1 MSLGHEGWLLV
12 SASTGKDASLR
23 VFVWRQ
29 LRKLGAVYVGPSV
42 CLLPKLPATQEA
54 MDRLVS
60 RVQDQGGRARVLT
73 LGLRDQAEEEALRA
87 EQRAERDVEYAEV
100 VERAPQLLAELAQE
114 TARRRATYTEVE
126 ESEADL
132 ERFHRW
138 LASIEARD
146 YFCAPGRAAAV
157 EAVERC
163 RQALAAFEATA
174 VDADLNASV
183 DAATRPHQGD
193 PVEGGQ
199 E

>member
-1 MSLGHEGWLLV
+1 MSTDHEGWLLV

-42 CLLPKLPATQEA
+42 CLLPDLPVTRDAVA
-54 MDRLVS
+54 RLVS

-73 LGLRDQAEEEALRA
+73 VGLRDQKEEDALRA

-100 VERAPQLLAELAQE
+100 VERAPQLLAELEQE
-114 TARRRATYTEVE
+114 TARGRATYTEVE

-146 YFCAPGRAAAV
+146 YFNAPGRAAAA

-163 RQALAAFEATA
+163 REALAAFEATA
-174 VDADLNASV
+174 VDADLIAAPHPQHG
-183 DAATRPHQGD
+183 DATKGEQ
-193 PVEGGQ
+193 Q
-199 E
+199 

>member
-1 MSLGHEGWLLV
+1 MGANQEGWFLISV
-12 SASTGKDASLR
+12 STGKDASLR

-42 CLLPKLPATQEA
+42 CLLPQLPQTVAA
-54 MDRLVS
+54 VDRLVS
-60 RVQDQGGRARVLT
+60 RVLDQGGRARVLT
-73 LGLRDQAEEEALRA
+73 VGLGDQAEEEALRV

-100 VERAPQLLAELAQE
+100 VERAPQLLAELEQE
-114 TARRRATYTEVE
+114 TARGRATYTEVE

-146 YFCAPGRAAAV
+146 YFNAPGRAAAV

-163 RQALAAFEATA
+163 RHALAVFEATA
-174 VDADLNASV
+174 VDADLNA
-183 DAATRPHQGD
+183 APRPPKIG
-193 PVEGGQ
+193 PVEGG
-199 E
+199 EE